1 MSMTPPMR
9 TMPQLSTPDA
19 IRRALDEI
27 LPLVQKPARYTGGE
41 VNSIVK
47 DHQAVRPDGRLPVS
61 VALIYP
67 DVYDV
72 GTSNLGIQ
80 ILYEI
85 VNGDPRFICER
96 AYSPWVDMEAQLRR
110 HGLPLFSLESKRPLR
125 DFDVIGFSLAYE
137 LDYTNVLNVLD
148 LAGIPLRAAD
158 RGPNAPLVIAG
169 GSNTTNP
176 EPMSDFIDLYLIG
189 DGEESL
195 PGLLELYDRLRPPL
209 PLPMGEGR
217 GEGRSRPNRAHLLRE
232 AAAIEGAYVPSFFT
246 VTY

>member
-1 MSMTPPMR
+1 MSIEPGMRIDPRLTTPG
-9 TMPQLSTPDA
+9 A
-19 IRRALDEI
+19 IGQMLDGI

-41 VNSIVK
+41 VNSIAK
-47 DHQAVRPDGRLPVS
+47 DWSALVDGRRPVS

-67 DVYDV
+67 DIYDV

-85 VNGDPRFICER
+85 VNGDRRFICER
-96 AYSPWVDMEAQLRR
+96 AYAPWVDMEAQLRR
-110 HGLPLFSLESKRPLR
+110 FGLPLFSLESKRPLR
-125 DFDVIGFSLAYE
+125 DFDVVGFSLAYE

-195 PGLLELYDRLRPPL
+195 PGLLERYDRLR
-209 PLPMGEGR
+209 GDAK
-217 GEGRSRPNRAHLLRE
+217 RPDRALLLRE
-232 AAAIEGAYVPSFFT
+232 AASIDGAYVPSF
-246 VTY
+246 